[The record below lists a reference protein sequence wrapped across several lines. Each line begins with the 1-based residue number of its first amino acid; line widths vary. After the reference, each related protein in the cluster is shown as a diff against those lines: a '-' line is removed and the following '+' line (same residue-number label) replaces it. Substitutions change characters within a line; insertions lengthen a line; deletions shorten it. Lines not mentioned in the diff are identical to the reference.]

1 MRDVRVVPKFSYP
14 VYSARWKDKKD
25 LAEWE
30 RDKGLKG
37 DAGGEEDFDL
47 LYHKSSAVSKGH
59 GGDKDGGENFDWL
72 ELDAS
77 PIRLE
82 SGWAEA
88 EDDMKQLLHFETE
101 SESESEMAIL
111 QPEPQK
117 VVLHQMLSEVNPK
130 FAVQADR
137 TVMCGFD

>member
-1 MRDVRVVPKFSYP
+1 
-14 VYSARWKDKKD
+14 
-25 LAEWE
+25 
-30 RDKGLKG
+30 
-37 DAGGEEDFDL
+37 
-47 LYHKSSAVSKGH
+47 
-59 GGDKDGGENFDWL
+59 
-72 ELDAS
+72 
-77 PIRLE
+77 
-82 SGWAEA
+82 
-88 EDDMKQLLHFETE
+88 MKQLLHFETE